1 MNGPAADLHR
11 LPIILDIE
19 ASGLGAG
26 SYPIEIGV
34 ALPDG
39 ESYCSLVRPEP
50 DWQHWDAG
58 AEATHGIPREVPVSR
73 GRPAAEV
80 AEALNRLL
88 AGKVAY
94 SDGWSNDYSW
104 LSLLFDA
111 ARTVPRFRLDN
122 LRALL
127 SEDEAAR
134 WHATKDEV
142 ISELRPVRHRASSDA
157 RVLQITVARVKQ
169 GPRAPNEDLGQES
182 RLLEEMAELDV
193 LTLGDVIRGLRG
205 RCDRAMQRERHATA
219 LARGARVIA
228 EHLEHQLAGYLLLR
242 DAGNGVCEILATNL
256 HPWYRRTGLY
266 RRMLNRLL
274 AHLLS
279 HDCHTLTSLV
289 LPGNGIAIN
298 LHERLGFALERKDDQ
313 QLRYTIRTADLAR
326 RMRQL

>member
-1 MNGPAADLHR
+1 MDAPALDLNQ

-50 DWQHWDAG
+50 DWQHWDAD
-58 AEATHGIPREVPVSR
+58 AEATHGIPREVPTSR

-80 AEALNRLL
+80 ADALNRLL
-88 AGKVAY
+88 GGKVAY

-111 ARTVPRFRLDN
+111 ARCVPRFRLDN

-142 ISELRPVRHRASSDA
+142 IAELRPVRHRASSDA

-169 GPRAPNEDLGQES
+169 GPRGAGEDPGQET
-182 RLLEEMAELDV
+182 RLLEDMAELDV
-193 LTLGDVIRGLRG
+193 LTLGDVIRALHG

-219 LARGARVIA
+219 LACGARVLA
-228 EHLEHQLAGYLLLR
+228 EHLEHQLAGYVMLR
-242 DAGNGVCEILATNL
+242 DASKGVCEILAANL

-266 RRMLNRLL
+266 RRLLTRLL

-279 HDCHTLTSLV
+279 HNCHTLTSLV
-289 LPGNGIAIN
+289 LPGNEISKD
-298 LHERLGFALERKDDQ
+298 LHERLGFALERSDPL
-313 QLRYTIRTADLAR
+313 QLRYTIRTADLAQ